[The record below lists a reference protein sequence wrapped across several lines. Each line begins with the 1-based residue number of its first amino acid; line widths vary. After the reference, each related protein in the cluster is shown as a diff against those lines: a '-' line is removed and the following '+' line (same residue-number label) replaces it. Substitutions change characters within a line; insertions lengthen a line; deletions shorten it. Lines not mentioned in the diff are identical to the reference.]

1 MGKVASFREKFTH
14 RFTPGASAAHAA
26 ARINGGDIISTLA
39 ISKKSLRI
47 EIMAWKTISC
57 N

>member
-1 MGKVASFREKFTH
+1 MHF
-14 RFTPGASAAHAA
+14 
-26 ARINGGDIISTLA
+26 NCIISTLA

>member
-1 MGKVASFREKFTH
+1 M
-14 RFTPGASAAHAA
+14 
-26 ARINGGDIISTLA
+26 RILFIEPKSPAEHVFSTLA

>member
-1 MGKVASFREKFTH
+1 MLKQRNLERKVLKTFPPKGEGLY
-14 RFTPGASAAHAA
+14 P
-26 ARINGGDIISTLA
+26 STLA